1 MHGTLVVAEIVVVF
15 YRVGNKRNLDSERGY
30 FDTCAIIQTE
40 KKEHNHALEEVI
52 FFFFFLGQGSKVLV
66 IVSGRAV
73 MSPPLYSTFLVSVVD
88 RVTWKCKMRVI
99 PVFSLQE

>member
-1 MHGTLVVAEIVVVF
+1 MHGTLVVVEIVVVF
-15 YRVGNKRNLDSERGY
+15 YLVGNKRNLDSERGY

-40 KKEHNHALEEVI
+40 NKEHNHALEEVI
-52 FFFFFLGQGSKVLV
+52 FFWGQGRKVLV

-73 MSPPLYSTFLVSVVD
+73 MSPPLSSTFLVSIVD
-88 RVTWKCKMRVI
+88 RVTWKSKIRVI